1 MKNETG
7 RSFYINTFGC
17 QMNLAD
23 SSIITAILR
32 DVGYRV
38 AGSEEEADIVI
49 LNTCAVRENAV
60 ERITHYLQFLRGAK
74 KRKKSLLVGVAG
86 CVPQHLKREML
97 EMFPAID
104 FLAGPDT
111 YRTLPVLL
119 QDAAAGNRPAA
130 FDFRIEE
137 TYAGIDPQRPEGVG
151 AFVPVMRG
159 CNNMCAFCVV
169 PFTRGR
175 EHSQPF
181 GAVMDEV
188 RRIVDGGYREITL
201 LGQNVNSYAD
211 LEGGRDFASL
221 LRAVSMEAPGCRIR
235 FTTSHPKDISR
246 DLVETI
252 AESRN
257 ICSHVHLP
265 VQSGST
271 RVLGRMNRGHGIEE
285 YRDTVALL
293 RSRIPGVSLTTD
305 IIAGFCGEEDEDHE
319 ATLTLLRE
327 VRYDAAF
334 MFYYSPRPG
343 TAAWKTLEDTVP
355 LEVKKRRLQEI
366 IDLQLSVSA
375 GLLQEAVGSVVEV
388 LAESESRR
396 SAEQLIG
403 RTQTNRAVVF
413 DRGEARPGDLV
424 RVLISKASSVTLSG
438 VNKGV
443 LPVFYS

>member
-305 IIAGFCGEEDEDHE
+305 IIAGFCGERMR
-319 ATLTLLRE
+319 TMRQPSLSCGRFVMT
-327 VRYDAAF
+327 
-334 MFYYSPRPG
+334 PRSCSTIRRAPERRHG
-343 TAAWKTLEDTVP
+343 KRWRIRSHWK
-355 LEVKKRRLQEI
+355 
-366 IDLQLSVSA
+366 
-375 GLLQEAVGSVVEV
+375 
-388 LAESESRR
+388 
-396 SAEQLIG
+396 
-403 RTQTNRAVVF
+403 
-413 DRGEARPGDLV
+413 
-424 RVLISKASSVTLSG
+424 
-438 VNKGV
+438 
-443 LPVFYS
+443 

>member
-1 MKNETG
+1 
-7 RSFYINTFGC
+7 
-17 QMNLAD
+17 
-23 SSIITAILR
+23 
-32 DVGYRV
+32 
-38 AGSEEEADIVI
+38 
-49 LNTCAVRENAV
+49 
-60 ERITHYLQFLRGAK
+60 
-74 KRKKSLLVGVAG
+74 VAG

-252 AESRN
+252 AEKSE
-257 ICSHVHLP
+257 HLQP
-265 VQSGST
+265 CPSAGS
-271 RVLGRMNRGHGIEE
+271 V
-285 YRDTVALL
+285 
-293 RSRIPGVSLTTD
+293 
-305 IIAGFCGEEDEDHE
+305 GFYKGSWADE
-319 ATLTLLRE
+319 
-327 VRYDAAF
+327 
-334 MFYYSPRPG
+334 PRP
-343 TAAWKTLEDTVP
+343 
-355 LEVKKRRLQEI
+355 R
-366 IDLQLSVSA
+366 
-375 GLLQEAVGSVVEV
+375 
-388 LAESESRR
+388 
-396 SAEQLIG
+396 
-403 RTQTNRAVVF
+403 
-413 DRGEARPGDLV
+413 
-424 RVLISKASSVTLSG
+424 
-438 VNKGV
+438 
-443 LPVFYS
+443 Y

>member
-201 LGQNVNSYAD
+201 LGQNVNSYAIWRGAGI
-211 LEGGRDFASL
+211 LPRCSVPLAWRLPVAESVYHFAS
-221 LRAVSMEAPGCRIR
+221 
-235 FTTSHPKDISR
+235 
-246 DLVETI
+246 
-252 AESRN
+252 
-257 ICSHVHLP
+257 
-265 VQSGST
+265 Q
-271 RVLGRMNRGHGIEE
+271 
-285 YRDTVALL
+285 
-293 RSRIPGVSLTTD
+293 
-305 IIAGFCGEEDEDHE
+305 
-319 ATLTLLRE
+319 
-327 VRYDAAF
+327 RYF
-334 MFYYSPRPG
+334 P
-343 TAAWKTLEDTVP
+343 
-355 LEVKKRRLQEI
+355 
-366 IDLQLSVSA
+366 
-375 GLLQEAVGSVVEV
+375 
-388 LAESESRR
+388 
-396 SAEQLIG
+396 
-403 RTQTNRAVVF
+403 
-413 DRGEARPGDLV
+413 
-424 RVLISKASSVTLSG
+424 
-438 VNKGV
+438 
-443 LPVFYS
+443 